1 MQPDYLSVVMPAFYV
16 QEDGKWIQEQLN
28 GLPASMRH
36 KVATQYAEV
45 YQAAFDAEPTPY
57 RQQNAGRREANTR
70 LRLYV
75 QRYQNAAMGLTE
87 KPALA
92 SNHAKP
98 VAAAQIGG
106 DQLAEGWW

>member
-87 KPALA
+87 NPPW
-92 SNHAKP
+92 P
-98 VAAAQIGG
+98 VTMPSRLPLHRSAAISLQR
-106 DQLAEGWW
+106 GWW

>member
-1 MQPDYLSVVMPAFYV
+1 MQPDYLSAVMPAVFV

-28 GLPASMRH
+28 GLPVSMRH
-36 KVATQYAEV
+36 KVAAQYAAV
-45 YQAAFDAEPTPY
+45 YQAAFDAESMPY

-87 KPALA
+87 KPTLA
-92 SNHAKP
+92 SDHAQP
-98 VAAAQIGG
+98 VAAAQIGE
-106 DQLAEGWW
+106 DQLAQGWW